1 VAGGR
6 FGRVSNPSGIDVRLV
21 VDGVDVAHVEVAS
34 TPAARRIGL
43 LQRDSILGAM
53 WFPGVSSV
61 HTVRMRFTIDVAHVG
76 KDGVV
81 LSVQTMKPNRVG
93 RWRPRAAGIL
103 EAQGGA
109 FVAWKLFAGSSVKV
123 GAWSAN

>member
-1 VAGGR
+1 M
-6 FGRVSNPSGIDVRLV
+6 RLL
-21 VDGVDVAHVEVAS
+21 VDDVDVADVEVAS
-34 TPAARRIGL
+34 TPAARRMGL
-43 LQRDSILGAM
+43 LQRDSIFGAM
-53 WFPGVSSV
+53 WFPGVRSV

-81 LSVQTMKPNRVG
+81 LSVQTMQPNRVG

-109 FVAWKLFAGSSVKV
+109 FATWKLFAGSSVKV
-123 GAWSAN
+123 GEWPAN